1 MPPPVA
7 SPAFKFTHPV
17 LDPSSSYQLRIKS
30 GRMTGVRWGTA
41 LHGRITAL
49 HGRITAL
56 HGRITALHGRIT
68 ALHGWGKGE
77 RFAIST
83 GYGSSLISVEWR
95 SSQPAGRKRI
105 AQRFIAGSRRT
116 RASSPGGTTEIMPS
130 LRSCPTG
137 VLSSRRD
144 FLAAGSRPSDESLG
158 YFRSSLRDYL
168 PAPSGS
174 GLYVVGR
181 ESLALFHRKQRGAPA
196 ISGKCSTSTAYDGT
210 RTSGIRSRG
219 CAAEEA
225 GQPPDGVT

>member
-1 MPPPVA
+1 M
-7 SPAFKFTHPV
+7 
-17 LDPSSSYQLRIKS
+17 
-30 GRMTGVRWGTA
+30 
-41 LHGRITAL
+41 HGRITAL

-56 HGRITALHGRIT
+56 HGSGT

-105 AQRFIAGSRRT
+105 AQQFIAGSRRT

-210 RTSGIRSRG
+210 RGSSLFSV
-219 CAAEEA
+219 E
-225 GQPPDGVT
+225 